1 MGLLKY
7 TPVAGLDFL
16 NDSSCVVT
24 FGVRHPLSSGVGGPK
39 KKKKKIMR
47 SGVQGSFQISDVVV
61 ASWLATLAC

>member
-7 TPVAGLDFL
+7 TAVAGLDFL

-39 KKKKKIMR
+39 KKKKKNHEIR
-47 SGVQGSFQISDVVV
+47 SAGKFSDF
-61 ASWLATLAC
+61 